1 MKTLARLV
9 ALPLLL
15 ALALAAPAVAQ
26 TPVPPQTT
34 PVSWSTQ
41 VIGTLVNRT
50 EGGAL
55 PDRLDLVLHAWDA
68 DLNERLMLDEQSG
81 PDGTFRFED
90 VPVEPGLLYSVMATY
105 EGVSYFS
112 EPVRAIEGENL
123 PPFEVPIYET
133 TTDTSQIQIERM
145 HVMFLAS
152 HAGLEVAE
160 VYSLSNL
167 GDRAVKEAV
176 SLADGTPATFE
187 FPLPTDAANVTFYP
201 DGSNR
206 FVRTP
211 GGFADT
217 GSLLPG
223 AGSGQIMVN
232 YVLPYMPG
240 KTYEYAAQFATRG
253 MNFLVAEDS
262 GLTVTGDG
270 FTPASAQQTSDG
282 LKFAVLTRGPLQPG
296 ESVRVTL
303 SGELTPTVATQ

>member
-26 TPVPPQTT
+26 TPVPPQTM
-34 PVSWSTQ
+34 PVSSSTQ
-41 VIGTLVNRT
+41 VIGTIVNRT
-50 EGGAL
+50 EGGAA

-68 DLNERLMLDEQSG
+68 DLNERLMLDGQSS

-90 VPVEPGLLYSVMATY
+90 VPVEPELLYSVMATY

-112 EPVRAIEGENL
+112 EPVGAIEGEDL

-167 GDRAVKEAV
+167 GDRAVKAAV
-176 SLADGTPATFE
+176 S
-187 FPLPTDAANVTFYP
+187 
-201 DGSNR
+201 
-206 FVRTP
+206 
-211 GGFADT
+211 
-217 GSLLPG
+217 
-223 AGSGQIMVN
+223 AG
-232 YVLPYMPG
+232 
-240 KTYEYAAQFATRG
+240 RWH
-253 MNFLVAEDS
+253 
-262 GLTVTGDG
+262 TGDIR
-270 FTPASAQQTSDG
+270 
-282 LKFAVLTRGPLQPG
+282 V
-296 ESVRVTL
+296 SVAHWRNQRDVL
-303 SGELTPTVATQ
+303 SGRQQSIRAHTRRLCRHRLSAARCGLGPDHGELRPAVYAGKDL